1 MTTNKPMPKGQKMAM
16 KILLWILA
24 ALIAFIVLIVIVVAV
39 SGGKDDTTTTTAAS
53 SSSAEETAPADASSS
68 APMPW
73 ERHPACVPD
82 DGTAAMVHGVLNDS
96 TLQVANGQLIKDGN
110 GTWIGVSLLRPDGEF
125 ESRSDVW
132 LLRDGALYAVSGG
145 ARSASWA
152 AAAPGV
158 SMSDEYAAGVDR
170 CVVAETMGR

>member
-1 MTTNKPMPKGQKMAM
+1 
-16 KILLWILA
+16 
-24 ALIAFIVLIVIVVAV
+24 
-39 SGGKDDTTTTTAAS
+39 
-53 SSSAEETAPADASSS
+53 
-68 APMPW
+68 MPW

-82 DGTAAMVHGVLNDS
+82 DGTADLVHGVLNDS
-96 TLQVANGQLIKDGN
+96 SLQVANGQLIKDGN
-110 GTWIGVSLLRPDGEF
+110 DTWIGVSLLRPDGEF

-132 LLRDGALYAVSGG
+132 LLRDGALYAVSSG

>member
-1 MTTNKPMPKGQKMAM
+1 MTTNKPTSKGQKMAM

-24 ALIAFIVLIVIVVAV
+24 AIVIFAAFVMIVATI
-39 SGGKDDTTTTTAAS
+39 SGGKDDDTTTAAS
-53 SSSAEETAPADASSS
+53 SSSAEETAPSDASSS

-73 ERHPACVPD
+73 ERHPDCVPD
-82 DGTAAMVHGVLNDS
+82 DGTADMVHGVLNDS
-96 TLQVANGQLIKDGN
+96 SLQVANGQLIKDGN
-110 GTWIGVSLLRPDGEF
+110 DTWIGVSLLRPDGEF

-132 LLRDGALYAVSGG
+132 LLRDGALYAVSSG